1 MLSEDSLS
9 YLKVGACV
17 KRHLLLPLSPL
28 SVVGFLKCLIS
39 AIDFGWNPIRG
50 VMSTPHILRET
61 FSLRMFLLYGQ
72 RIFQGNVTL
81 RALILAGVI

>member
-17 KRHLLLPLSPL
+17 KRCLLLPLSPL

-39 AIDFGWNPIRG
+39 AVGFG
-50 VMSTPHILRET
+50 
-61 FSLRMFLLYGQ
+61 
-72 RIFQGNVTL
+72 
-81 RALILAGVI
+81 